1 MSLKT
6 LSIKSVFGSYDV
18 IFDDQLISLFTYLE
32 DANAIFLIDE
42 KVFRLYTNL
51 FCTISQE
58 RLVLIKANEGNKSYQ
73 AIIRIYERLTSFKA
87 KRNLTLVGI
96 GGGII
101 QDISGFIASTLYR
114 GVKWIYCPTTL
125 LAQADSCIGAKTS
138 LNFGKFKNLIGTF
151 YPPEKVILSTIF
163 LTTLTKKDFYS
174 GMGEIVKLFLIDGK
188 DSVKYFI
195 DIKRKKNYHYR
206 NNVFPLILKSLEI
219 KKIFIEKDEFDKG
232 IRNILN
238 FGHCIGHA
246 IESITNY
253 RIPHGQAVTFG
264 IIWAN
269 IISVKKGF
277 LTAATSEYLL
287 TSVLADNIT
296 LKKEVEGISPDRII
310 DAMKKDK
317 KREGQGL
324 AIILVKENYEFVKI
338 LDLTENEVMSS
349 FNEFKKRF
357 DLPSK
362 KQEIL

>member
-1 MSLKT
+1 MKT
-6 LSIKSVFGSYDV
+6 LAIISVFGSYHV
-18 IFDDQLISLFTYLE
+18 VFDDHLQILHPYFE
-32 DANAIFLIDE
+32 DANAAFLIDE
-42 KVFRLYTNL
+42 KVYRLYGNIL
-51 FCTISQE
+51 RDISPE
-58 RLVLIKANEGNKSYQ
+58 RLILVKANEGNKSYQ
-73 AIIRIYERLTSFKA
+73 AIIKIYERLTSFKA

-114 GVKWIYCPTTL
+114 GIKWIYCPTTL

-138 LNFGKFKNLIGTF
+138 LNLGKFKNLIGTF
-151 YPPEKVILSTIF
+151 YPPDKVILSTNF

-174 GMGEIVKLFLIDGK
+174 GMGEIVKLILIDGE
-188 DSVKYFI
+188 DSVRCFMNITRQK
-195 DIKRKKNYHYR
+195 DYHYR
-206 NNVFPLILKSLEI
+206 QNVFPLILKSLEI
-219 KKIFIEKDEFDKG
+219 KKVFIEKDEFDKG

-277 LTAATSEYLL
+277 LTESTAEFLYQSL
-287 TSVLADNIT
+287 LADNIT
-296 LKKEVEGISPDRII
+296 LKKEIAGISPYLII
-310 DAMKKDK
+310 EAMKKDK

-324 AIILVKENYEFVKI
+324 AIILMKENHEFVKI
-338 LDLTENEVMSS
+338 LDLTENEVLSS
-349 FNEFKKRF
+349 FNDFIKKF

-362 KQEIL
+362 RVK